1 MLAIA
6 DGEDEKA
13 EEQLSATLRLL
24 PVHAPSLYQC
34 ARLVEKR
41 GALHEAMLMYH
52 TLVTSHERG
61 TCFAD
66 AAARLANVLAQAS
79 LCVSLRR
86 HVHSNIPSRKPQAS
100 PLSAAA
106 TPDARRACQTDECF

>member
-6 DGEDEKA
+6 DGEDEQA
-13 EEQLSATLRLL
+13 EEHLSATLRLH
-24 PVHAPSLYQC
+24 PAHAPSLYQC

-61 TCFAD
+61 TCYAD
-66 AAARLANVLAQAS
+66 AAARLAYILAQAS
-79 LCVSLRR
+79 PLKHPQSKQTRV
-86 HVHSNIPSRKPQAS
+86 PSDGGRKPGRTS
-100 PLSAAA
+100 GLSK
-106 TPDARRACQTDECF
+106 R